1 MKLNIQYKTTD
12 SIIFKLIIKKIVKGM
27 FETTKTLIKK
37 SLGNNK
43 LLIKTSDKDNNIN
56 IEQKNVVFTKTK
68 QL

>member
-1 MKLNIQYKTTD
+1 
-12 SIIFKLIIKKIVKGM
+12 M